1 MFKKIFVALM
11 LLLMLASSS
20 LAFTPSQPVMPLL
33 EIKPGMNGHMLTV
46 IKGLDPEKLPVRIL
60 SVIPG
65 KPFDMILVKL
75 MGKYKLA
82 QGMSGS
88 PVYVNNKLIG
98 AVRSGWEN
106 SDQTLAMII
115 PIEAMCNTLKTHDAN
130 LLSYATVSGIK
141 PSSLSRLSK
150 TLGLNLSQGALSS
163 HNLEISSD
171 KFKPGDA
178 VAALLVWGDVEL
190 SAVGTVTATST
201 NGKFLAFGHEFLDR
215 GQVNYPSARAF
226 IHETINSSEF
236 PFKLATPLYINGV
249 INQDREVAI
258 AGQAG
263 IFPTFIPV
271 ELRFKNLDTDKN
283 HTYKFRVVADE
294 FLGAKLIEGIYSGLV
309 SEAWGRKGQGT
320 MSVNFRVDGR
330 NIPNGWARSDIFYS
344 DSNVIDVAFKD
355 TVEMISAYLTQP
367 FTQILPVGFTLT
379 VEATQAPK
387 ILRIEDVNT
396 VSRAKPGEEIEIS
409 VTLRA
414 WRTETIERKFKL
426 KIPDDASG
434 VSELIVRGGSE
445 EPMPQTAINEGY
457 KTIDSLERLLTEF
470 KAADSNNE
478 LILELNSDNLG
489 NALSKA
495 LSKKSGA
502 NSTDDDLLPE
512 EQEFL
517 SETKSRRIEEGSLGI
532 YSSEY
537 FISGMMKRIIRID
550 TEK

>member
-11 LLLMLASSS
+11 LLLMLASLS

-106 SDQTLAMII
+106 SDQTLAMVI

-163 HNLEISSD
+163 NNLEISSD

-226 IHETINSSEF
+226 IHDTINSSEF

-409 VTLRA
+409 VTL
-414 WRTETIERKFKL
+414 
-426 KIPDDASG
+426 
-434 VSELIVRGGSE
+434 
-445 EPMPQTAINEGY
+445 
-457 KTIDSLERLLTEF
+457 
-470 KAADSNNE
+470 
-478 LILELNSDNLG
+478 
-489 NALSKA
+489 
-495 LSKKSGA
+495 
-502 NSTDDDLLPE
+502 
-512 EQEFL
+512 
-517 SETKSRRIEEGSLGI
+517 
-532 YSSEY
+532 
-537 FISGMMKRIIRID
+537 
-550 TEK
+550 

>member
-1 MFKKIFVALM
+1 MCKKLLAALT
-11 LLLMLASSS
+11 LLFMLASSA
-20 LAFTPSQPVMPLL
+20 LAFTPSQPVMPLR
-33 EIKPGMNGHMLTV
+33 EIKPGINGHMLTV
-46 IKGLDPEKLPVRIL
+46 IKGIEPEKFPVKIL

-65 KPFDMILVKL
+65 KPFDQILVKL
-75 MGKYKLA
+75 TGKQKLA

-88 PVYVNNKLIG
+88 PVYVNDKLIG
-98 AVRSGWEN
+98 AIRSGWEN
-106 SDQTLAMII
+106 SDQSLALVI
-115 PIEAMCNTLKTHDAN
+115 PIEAMCNTLESHSTN
-130 LLSYATVSGIK
+130 LLSHATVSGIK

-150 TLGLNLSQGALSS
+150 ILGLNLSQGALSS
-163 HNLEISSD
+163 HNLNISSD
-171 KFKPGDA
+171 KFKPGDS

-226 IHETINSSEF
+226 IHETISNSEF

-263 IFPTFIPV
+263 VFPSFIPV
-271 ELRFKNLDTDKN
+271 ELRFKNLDTGKN

-294 FLGAKLIEGIYSGLV
+294 FLGAKLIEGIYSALV

-320 MSVNFRVDGR
+320 MFVNFRIDGR

-344 DSNVIDVAFKD
+344 DNDVIEVAFKD

-367 FTQILPVGFTLT
+367 FIEILPAGFTLT

-387 ILRIEDVNT
+387 ILRIEDVET
-396 VSRAKPGEEIEIS
+396 VSRAKPGDEIEIS
-409 VTLRA
+409 VKLRG
-414 WRTETIERKFKL
+414 WRSEIIERKFTL

-434 VSELIVRGGSE
+434 VSELIVRGGNE

-470 KAADSNNE
+470 KAADANNE

-489 NALSKA
+489 NALSKV
-495 LSKKSGA
+495 LSKKTHA
-502 NSTDDDLLPE
+502 NSTEDDLLPE

-517 SETKSRRIEEGSLGI
+517 SETKSRRIEEGNLKI
-532 YSSEY
+532 YTSEY
-537 FISGMMKRIIRID
+537 FISGLMKRIIRID